1 MAILVALILGIAS
14 SSSTNSDGSSS
25 GTTST
30 LHVASTVLF
39 LVVTVLQ
46 AIQTIYLAS
55 KRVSGTFN
63 RLLLAKR
70 ENSSSFKGQNKYY
83 KEGKNSIGVKYG
95 NYILLVISLLLII
108 RETFATATVNNSA
121 KQDSEPFWY
130 PFLAVTEFLVVVLF
144 STPGLVPRGDEV
156 PEYALADVTPQS
168 YATTRPYATSAPYA
182 TDNTPYATNPQY
194 ATADTP
200 YATNPPYATNFESP
214 YATPPFAASHA
225 APVRY
230 GA

>member
-1 MAILVALILGIAS
+1 M
-14 SSSTNSDGSSS
+14 
-25 GTTST
+25 
-30 LHVASTVLF
+30 
-39 LVVTVLQ
+39 
-46 AIQTIYLAS
+46 
-55 KRVSGTFN
+55 
-63 RLLLAKR
+63 
-70 ENSSSFKGQNKYY
+70 
-83 KEGKNSIGVKYG
+83 
-95 NYILLVISLLLII
+95 ISLLLII

-194 ATADTP
+194 AT
-200 YATNPPYATNFESP
+200 NFESP